1 MSQEKNQ
8 IKCPNCG
15 EEIDVNDILHH
26 QVESQLKKEY
36 EDKSNKQK
44 EEFSKQTINLEKQ
57 RQDLDAEK
65 SKQQESID
73 KKVNDGIKQKESD
86 LKKQI
91 KADVEEEQ
99 SDALKSLRED
109 LDEKSSK
116 IKELNK
122 TTVEFEKLKR
132 EKDEL
137 EESIKAQSEKDLNQ
151 KIIEERAKI
160 RKEEAD
166 KNELKLKEIEKRLE
180 DQTKLTD
187 EMRRKQEQGSMQ
199 TQGEV
204 QELAIEE
211 WLAKKFPLDT
221 IQEIKKGERGAD
233 CLQII
238 HTHANQN
245 CGSIYYESKRTKS
258 FQPSWIEK
266 FKADIREK
274 NANIGVLVTEAMP
287 ADMDRMGLKEG
298 IWICSFDEFKA
309 LCEVLRESIIQI
321 SGAIAT
327 QENKGEKMG
336 MLYDFLTSNEFRL
349 QIEAIVEGF
358 TQMKTDLEKEQRS
371 MASMWKKREKQID
384 KVLLNTTYMYGSI
397 KGIAGNAV
405 QTVSLLELPVDENG
419 EDE

>member
-65 SKQQESID
+65 SNQQESID

-166 KNELKLKEIEKRLE
+166 KNELKLKEIEKRLQ

-274 NANIGVLVTEAMP
+274 NANIGVLVTEVMP
-287 ADMDRMGLKEG
+287 SDMDRMGLKEG

-309 LCEVLRESIIQI
+309 LCEVLRESVIQI

-405 QTVSLLELPVDENG
+405 QAVALLELPVDENG
-419 EDE
+419 EGE